1 MQFASWPKPAPKPDL
16 GTKAEKKYDVEAF
29 LKGIVKE
36 NETRQK
42 QKKTPKN
49 MSQQTRISCETSFK
63 TLKFNL

>member
-42 QKKTPKN
+42 RKNPPKN
-49 MSQQTRISCETSFK
+49 MSQQARISCETSFK